1 MTTILVLEQTTGDAD
16 RLSESLARMG
26 HRVMRAFADREAG
39 FAADEPKPA
48 LVVADVSRRG
58 SPKLNAARNLE
69 SVAGIPII
77 VTTSLPYLELD
88 EPLSGIPGVR
98 AVLFAPCSDVKL
110 RRTVEEA
117 IESLP

>member
-26 HRVMRAFADREAG
+26 HRVTRAYADREPCL
-39 FAADEPKPA
+39 AANDPRPA

-58 SPKLNAARNLE
+58 SPTLNAARKLE
-69 SVAGIPII
+69 SVDGIPII

-88 EPLSGIPGVR
+88 EPLSRIPGVR
-98 AVLFAPCSDVKL
+98 AVLFTPCSDVTL